1 MTPAAGPNLSLIDYL
16 KTVDTP
22 TLSNAIELL
31 RVRPQNEGFAACH
44 LRCLFPE
51 LGRMVGYAVTAHVE
65 TMTKAAIDWEIFFRL
80 YQAVAEAPKPVV
92 VIFQEAGPHPDFA
105 AHCGELMATIFKRL
119 GAIGLVSDCAVR
131 DVPEVRAMRFQYFA
145 KGSVASHAHFRIVRL
160 GIPVQVQGLVV
171 RPQDLLHGDENGLI
185 TLPREGLEKLPEAV
199 DTVRSRERELM
210 EFVRGPEFTLDRLR
224 NRMLE

>member
-1 MTPAAGPNLSLIDYL
+1 MTPGADPSLSLVDYL

-22 TLSNAIELL
+22 TLSNAVEFL
-31 RVRPQNEGFAACH
+31 RVRPQNEGFAPYH

-65 TMTKAAIDWEIFFRL
+65 TMTKAAIDWQVFFRL
-80 YQAVAEAPKPVV
+80 YQAVAEAPKPAVV
-92 VIFQEAGPHPDFA
+92 VFQEAGPHPDFA
-105 AHCGELMATIFKRL
+105 AHCGEVMATIFKRV

-171 RPQDLLHGDENGLI
+171 HPQDLLHGDENGLI
-185 TLPREGLEKLPEAV
+185 TLPLEGLEKLPEAV
-199 DTVRSRERELM
+199 DAVRSRERKLM

-224 NRMLE
+224 NRMVE